1 MDILKK
7 IIISNNKRP
16 ILLHTDSR
24 NDNSISKT
32 SQTSKTNYATNIINS
47 KSSYVNIQNS
57 KMKLKKN
64 IPKSKLNISFCKK
77 GINNN
82 TINDSNKECKLIS
95 YIDLG
100 NNKIKKY

>member
-32 SQTSKTNYATNIINS
+32 SQTSKTNYATNIINN

-57 KMKLKKN
+57 KMKNL
-64 IPKSKLNISFCKK
+64 SKEK
-77 GINNN
+77 NNN
-82 TINDSNKECKLIS
+82 LNLIN
-95 YIDLG
+95 
-100 NNKIKKY
+100 KK